1 MAYDDFDPEQ
11 FKKKNPVEDAFGV
24 AAMQGR
30 MLSSSPAV
38 VAASLGIPAD
48 RVEGMDPQS
57 IMRMGRAAA
66 RNISAAQQDAIQTQ
80 DGKAFNTKEYLAN
93 QVGPPDQDPTQLQK
107 QLTAEAGPTQQD
119 QQKHFK
125 SMLDD
130 LRRKVATGDVR
141 GTNIPKSVIDI
152 LTFTKKM
159 DAFWAGKV
167 SDATPAALAAGGGP
181 GGNGATAPLPQ
192 TGIGPYEK
200 VALSFLFDSD
210 TKILP
215 DYTSMHDAQSMGMAP
230 STNVGVSAR
239 SGPIEGVSRGTD
251 AAGNPSFSN
260 VTPESLAAEGP
271 TMANIRRGDM
281 QGGPAGEPVP
291 YSGTPAT
298 QAIPDVAPPP
308 PEQMGPAY
316 PGQPAQPAVPSPLGQ
331 ATGAVSNALMNAP
344 VVRDFAQM
352 GHAAGQVAGAVGG
365 ALAAPFQGTPEVP
378 QTFARSP
385 TAPPEQHA
393 AAVRRAKELAAANIP
408 RDQAAGIIAKE
419 FPGVTL

>member
-11 FKKKNPVEDAFGV
+11 FKKKNPVEDAFGI

-230 STNVGVSAR
+230 GTDLGGSAAPGSTG
-239 SGPIEGVSRGTD
+239 GVSRGVD
-251 AAGNPSFSN
+251 KMGNPLIGN
-260 VTPESLAAEGP
+260 VGPGSGAPGEDIPTVGASAQTPGITMGGGQPTNQYRGMVPPGQVNPNYQPSQMGMNVPPGSPSQERMLQGQPLVQPEAPAPYAGDQAIPLGPSPAAPPAPQMTGEATVP
-271 TMANIRRGDM
+271 
-281 QGGPAGEPVP
+281 QGGPTQPMNYQQKPDPVQFALAYRSKHP
-291 YSGTPAT
+291 TSTPAEAR
-298 QAIPDVAPPP
+298 QVYNSLY
-308 PEQMGPAY
+308 GP
-316 PGQPAQPAVPSPLGQ
+316 
-331 ATGAVSNALMNAP
+331 
-344 VVRDFAQM
+344 
-352 GHAAGQVAGAVGG
+352 
-365 ALAAPFQGTPEVP
+365 
-378 QTFARSP
+378 
-385 TAPPEQHA
+385 
-393 AAVRRAKELAAANIP
+393 
-408 RDQAAGIIAKE
+408 
-419 FPGVTL
+419 